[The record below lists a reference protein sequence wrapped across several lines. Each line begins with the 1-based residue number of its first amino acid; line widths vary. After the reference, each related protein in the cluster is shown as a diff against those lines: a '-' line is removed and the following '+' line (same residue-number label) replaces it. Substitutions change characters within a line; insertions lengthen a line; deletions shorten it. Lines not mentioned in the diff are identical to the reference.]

1 MTQPKYQR
9 PRGNP
14 SHRYL
19 KNPKKATGGRIW
31 ILVTLIAVCLSVF
44 LSWQMLLP
52 LIHNDA
58 LSANT
63 ASGGSGTAILDFFD
77 SHIHNTR
84 VDALSGLEGFENEES
99 TPLKKT
105 YFLSD
110 SDLIA
115 PEPNPDCWGTTD
127 DPSTLQWLLDGAA
140 EKLGVTETLFRT
152 DVELYADSVVTYYL
166 DDTILCITW
175 KQDIND
181 CVYTISEVKI
191 AHASQFRRFL
201 ADGTYGSEKQYYPSE
216 MAIAVNAVTASSGDF
231 YKFRS
236 WGVNVYQGKVMNVK
250 TSADTCFID
259 GNGDLRFCWAGDY
272 KDAATAQAFVDEND
286 VRFSL
291 TFGPVLIADGV
302 NVVPSGEYSLGQI
315 NEKYARMAICQTGEL
330 HYLMVAANQEAN
342 SHYNV
347 PTANSFA
354 EQLLEFGCKQAYAL
368 DGGQTA
374 AIITNDTLI
383 NRPTYGVQRQISD
396 IIYFATAIPEG
407 E

>member
-1 MTQPKYQR
+1 MTQVSYKRRASSGKP
-9 PRGNP
+9 
-14 SHRYL
+14 RYL
-19 KNPKKATGGRIW
+19 KKRRRQNPLRTVVTA
-31 ILVTLIAVCLSVF
+31 LVVCLSVLF
-44 LSWQMLLP
+44 TGKLLRP
-52 LIHNDA
+52 LA
-58 LSANT
+58 LGT
-63 ASGGSGTAILDFFD
+63 GMTTGSGSTGTGTAILDRYD
-77 SHIHNTR
+77 SYIGNMR
-84 VDALSGLEGFENEES
+84 VDALTGLKGQESQEN
-99 TPLKKT
+99 PVKKT
-105 YFLSD
+105 YFLDD

-115 PEPNPDCWGTTD
+115 PEPNPDCWGTTA
-127 DPSTLQWLLDGAA
+127 DPSSLQWLLDEAA
-140 EKLGVTETLFRT
+140 QTLGITETLFST

-166 DDTILCITW
+166 DETILCITW

-191 AHASQFRRFL
+191 AHPSQFRRFL

-216 MAIAVNAVTASSGDF
+216 MAVTVNAVTASSGDF

-272 KDAATAQAFVDEND
+272 KDVSSAQAFVDEND

-315 NEKYARMAICQTGEL
+315 NEKYARMAICQMGQL
-330 HYLMVAANQEAN
+330 HYLMVAANQEAH

-354 EQLLEFGCKQAYAL
+354 EQLLEFGCLQAYAL